1 MAQIRLIIEDCGK
14 DGEISLAIE
23 GDENFPAATKYW
35 TSAQRAAMWAYH
47 ALGTPGQDLAT
58 TDTEGE
64 G

>member
-1 MAQIRLIIEDCGK
+1 MAKLKLIVEDVDDAG
-14 DGEISLAIE
+14 GISLAIE
-23 GDENFPAATKYW
+23 GEENFPASTANW
-35 TSAQRAAMWAYH
+35 TPAQRAAMWAYH